1 MTKVKLLDSQKT
13 LQKIKRMAFE
23 IFEQNFEEKE
33 IIIAGIKG
41 QGDVAALL
49 IISFLKEITSIKI
62 SHALINIEKSLDQQS
77 DIEITSEVDTF
88 KNKVVV
94 MVDDVLHTGRTLAF
108 SLRPF
113 LSIPLKKLQVAV
125 LVDRGHH
132 KYPISADFI
141 GYTLATTLT
150 DHIEVRLNE
159 IEDQGV
165 YLY

>member
-23 IFEQNFEEKE
+23 IYEQNFEEKE

-49 IISFLKEITSIKI
+49 IIKFLQEITQIKI
-62 SHALINIEKSLDQQS
+62 SHAVINIDKSHDQQS
-77 DIEITSEVDTF
+77 DIEITSDVDTF

-141 GYTLATTLT
+141 GYNLATTLT

-159 IEDQGV
+159 IDDQGV